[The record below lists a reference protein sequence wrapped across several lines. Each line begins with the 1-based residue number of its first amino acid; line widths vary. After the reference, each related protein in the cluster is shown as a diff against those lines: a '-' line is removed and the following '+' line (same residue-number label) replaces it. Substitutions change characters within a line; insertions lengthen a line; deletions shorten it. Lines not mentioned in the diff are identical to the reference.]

1 VRVGR
6 HDEQRPEPMMGTAVE
21 QWPGE
26 SPALNSDSAGK
37 AKLTAAKFTISVDVV
52 KEPCRNMFQR
62 GGAAWIAELTGAVGV
77 PLAIDTAETAMRC
90 QAKTRI
96 HQFAD
101 KFTKRCLVLVPSHMP
116 ADAHRRHNATAC
128 RCVATP
134 LPIGPPESPI
144 RLTRCNAS
152 SPRGRDRHL
161 QPVVTGEQG

>member
-1 VRVGR
+1 
-6 HDEQRPEPMMGTAVE
+6 
-21 QWPGE
+21 
-26 SPALNSDSAGK
+26 
-37 AKLTAAKFTISVDVV
+37 
-52 KEPCRNMFQR
+52 
-62 GGAAWIAELTGAVGV
+62 
-77 PLAIDTAETAMRC
+77 
-90 QAKTRI
+90 
-96 HQFAD
+96 
-101 KFTKRCLVLVPSHMP
+101 LVPSHMP